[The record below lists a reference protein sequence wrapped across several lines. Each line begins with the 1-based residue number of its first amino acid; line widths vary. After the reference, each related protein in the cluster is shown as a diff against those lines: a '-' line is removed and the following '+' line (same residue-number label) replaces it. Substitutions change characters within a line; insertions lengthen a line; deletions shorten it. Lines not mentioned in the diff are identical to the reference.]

1 MELRRLG
8 FEVKLSLPENSC
20 DTPEGK
26 TFFSDLIDEVEWIPL
41 PKIKLPPGRSR
52 ANLQLQILRDT
63 LQKVRPD
70 HAYVPYADGISQ
82 AWGMQRKPKGFF
94 SSDAVLE
101 CLMMRGGF
109 AYPAANLK
117 TRIKNKISWKLQQ
130 RAAWD
135 KVHHLDPLV
144 LNAIKKRNPTYAKN
158 VFLIPEAIE
167 ALANQ
172 TQSAALQQLGL
183 EPGDP
188 LIVCP
193 GGVNETKGS
202 DLLARAVSRLPRDFP
217 CRLLLFGKHS
227 KHLQDLS
234 RSLTHDQR
242 IIFKNQFA
250 SREEFDSLFTA
261 ADLVATCYP
270 RHIGSASILIRSAAA
285 EKKILASDFGW
296 IGWAC
301 ENYKLGPTCQAGN
314 IDDIR
319 DGLIRTLQSTVNS
332 CDKNQQIKTSFV
344 NYHTLP
350 NHTAHFTSLICE
362 LHGKPKP
369 KLSPFPSPVST
380 NGF

>member
-26 TFFSDLIDEVEWIPL
+26 TFFSDLADEMEWIPL
-41 PKIKLPPGRSR
+41 PEIKLPPGKRR
-52 ANLQLQILRDT
+52 ANLQLKMLRDT
-63 LQKVRPD
+63 LQNVRPD
-70 HAYVPYADGISQ
+70 HAYIPYADGISQ
-82 AWGMQRKPKGFF
+82 AWGMQRKPENFF
-94 SSDAVLE
+94 SSEAVLE

-117 TRIKNKISWKLQQ
+117 TRIKNEISWKLQQ
-130 RAAWD
+130 RAGWE

-144 LNAIKKRNPTYAKN
+144 LNAIKKRNPTYANK

-167 ALANQ
+167 PLEIKS
-172 TQSAALQQLGL
+172 QSSALQHLGL

-202 DLLARAVSRLPRDFP
+202 DLLARAVSRLPKNFP
-217 CRLLLFGKHS
+217 CRLLLFGNHS
-227 KHLQDLS
+227 KQLQKLS
-234 RSLTHDQR
+234 GSLAHDKR
-242 IIFKNQFA
+242 IISKNQFA

-261 ADLVATCYP
+261 AELVATCYP

-285 EKKILASDFGW
+285 GKKVLASDFGW

-301 ENYKLGPTCQAGN
+301 ENYKLGQTCQAGSV
-314 IDDIR
+314 DDLR
-319 DGLIRTLQSTVNS
+319 DGLIRTLQSTVDFN
-332 CDKNQQIKTSFV
+332 DENKQARTSFV
-344 NYHTLP
+344 NYHTLS

-362 LHGKPKP
+362 LHGKSKP
-369 KLSPFPSPVST
+369 KLSPFPPPVSM
-380 NGF
+380 NGL

>member
-1 MELRRLG
+1 MALLKLG

-26 TFFSDLIDEVEWIPL
+26 TFFSDLIGEVEWIPL
-41 PKIKLPPGRSR
+41 PEIKISSGKSR
-52 ANLQLQILRDT
+52 AKLQLNVLRDT
-63 LQKVRPD
+63 LQKVQPD
-70 HAYVPYADGISQ
+70 HAYIPYADGISQ
-82 AWGMQRKPKGFF
+82 VWGMQRKPESFF
-94 SSDAVLE
+94 SGDAVLE

-109 AYPAANLK
+109 AYPAENLK
-117 TRIKNKISWKLQQ
+117 TRIKNELSWKLQQ

-135 KVHHLDPLV
+135 KVHHLDPLA
-144 LNAIKKRNPTYAKN
+144 LNSIKKRNPIYAKN

-167 ALANQ
+167 PPTAKS
-172 TQSAALQQLGL
+172 QSAALNQLEI
-183 EPGDP
+183 EPSEP

-202 DLLARAVSRLPRDFP
+202 DLLARAVSRIPLDFP

-227 KHLQDLS
+227 DHLQKLS
-234 RSLTHDQR
+234 KSLAHDKR

-250 SREEFDSLFTA
+250 SPEEFDCLFTA
-261 ADLVATCYP
+261 ADIVATCYP
-270 RHIGSASILIRSAAA
+270 RHIGSASILIRSAAS
-285 EKKILASDFGW
+285 EKKVLASDFGW

-301 ENYKLGPTCQAGN
+301 DNYKLGRTCRAGDV
-314 IDDIR
+314 DDIR

-332 CDKNQQIKTSFV
+332 CDKNHQLRTSFV
-344 NYHTLP
+344 NYHTLS

-369 KLSPFPSPVST
+369 KLSPFPGPASM